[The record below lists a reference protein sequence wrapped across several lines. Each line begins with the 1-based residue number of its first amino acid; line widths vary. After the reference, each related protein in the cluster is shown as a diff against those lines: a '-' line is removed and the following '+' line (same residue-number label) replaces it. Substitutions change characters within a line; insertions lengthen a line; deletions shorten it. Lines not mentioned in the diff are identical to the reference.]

1 MLRRSLIA
9 LGGLFA
15 IVTACA
21 KENDTSAAAPAPY
34 VAPAP
39 TAAPA
44 PTVAQPAVTA
54 ATPAP
59 VVAGTPAAAAMS
71 TPGPLA
77 PPCAPLGCGL
87 AQCNAQFQKCVIPCV
102 GPADCVGGAT
112 CNTMTGLCLPGG
124 APQ

>member
-21 KENDTSAAAPAPY
+21 KESDTPAAAPAPY

-39 TAAPA
+39 TVAQ
-44 PTVAQPAVTA
+44 PTVAA

-59 VVAGTPAAAAMS
+59 VVAGTPAAAGIMS

-77 PPCAPLGCGL
+77 PLCAPLGCGL
-87 AQCNAQFQKCVIPCV
+87 AQCNTQFQKCVIPCV
-102 GPADCVGGAT
+102 GPADCVTGAT

-124 APQ
+124 AAQ

>member
-9 LGGLFA
+9 LLGLVA
-15 IVTACA
+15 VVTACA
-21 KENDTSAAAPAPY
+21 KENDTPAAAPAPY

-39 TAAPA
+39 TTAPVA
-44 PTVAQPAVTA
+44 TVAQPQPAVAA
-54 ATPAP
+54 ATPAA
-59 VVAGTPAAAAMS
+59 VTPAAGAAMS

-102 GPADCVGGAT
+102 GPQDCVTGSA